1 MSNTDKKDNSIKKD
15 VLVAGGG
22 IVGFYIILVI
32 ATWLDS
38 LFNIPAVFTLVDVA
52 STGLQIVTA
61 SAFAWILKRIIFTN
75 TLGKDF
81 GGVFNEGWAQF
92 TIKEKAQWIIIS
104 FLALFIGCV
113 IASAS

>member
-1 MSNTDKKDNSIKKD
+1 MKDNSVKKD
-15 VLVAGGG
+15 LAWAGGS
-22 IVGFYIILVI
+22 ILGFYLILKL

-38 LFNIPAVFTLVDVA
+38 VLNLPEVFTLVDVA
-52 STGLQIVTA
+52 STGLQIITA

-113 IASAS
+113 IASAV